1 MLNLFSKVYF
11 YTKACW
17 MKDEGYKIRD
27 EYGVYYLTFAVV
39 EWIDV
44 FSRKIY
50 IDIVL
55 DSLKFCIEKKQL
67 KLFAWCIM
75 TNHIHLI
82 VQSSKGDLSGT
93 LRDFKKFTS
102 SRIINAIEQNK
113 EESRRNWMLWI
124 FKKAGEKNSRN
135 KDYQFWQQENHPV
148 QLSTIPFTLEKL
160 NYIHNNPV
168 KAGIVE
174 KPEDYLLSSG
184 RDYFGMRGLLP
195 IEHLTAAYTLK
206 P

>member
-1 MLNLFSKVYF
+1 
-11 YTKACW
+11 

-27 EYGVYYLTFAVV
+27 EFGVYYLTFSVV

-44 FSRKIY
+44 FSRRMY
-50 IDIVL
+50 VDIVL

-75 TNHIHLI
+75 TNHVHLI
-82 VQSSKGDLSGT
+82 VQSSNGDLSGT

-124 FKKAGEKNSRN
+124 FKKAGEK
-135 KDYQFWQQENHPV
+135 QQE
-148 QLSTIPFTLEKL
+148 
-160 NYIHNNPV
+160 
-168 KAGIVE
+168 
-174 KPEDYLLSSG
+174 
-184 RDYFGMRGLLP
+184 
-195 IEHLTAAYTLK
+195 
-206 P
+206 

>member
-1 MLNLFSKVYF
+1 
-11 YTKACW
+11 
-17 MKDEGYKIRD
+17 MKDEDYKIRD
-27 EYGVYYLTFAVV
+27 EFGVYYLTFAVV

-50 IDIVL
+50 ADIVL
-55 DSLKFCIEKKQL
+55 VSLKFCIEKKQL
-67 KLFAWCIM
+67 KVFAWCIM

-82 VQSSKGDLSGT
+82 LQSSKGDLSGT

-102 SRIINAIEQNK
+102 SRIIDAIEQNK

-174 KPEDYLLSSG
+174 KPEDYLLSSA
-184 RDYFGMRGLLP
+184 RDYFGMKGLIS